1 MRKLLI
7 GPLLLMVFFAAC
19 GGGGDG
25 GGGAGGNE
33 VQMVDGQ
40 RFDPETL
47 TVSVGDTVTWT
58 NESSETH
65 TVTAYEDKIPS
76 ADAYF
81 ASGGSATEKDARSTL
96 SEGLIDPGETFEV
109 TLDEAGT
116 YEYFCLPHE
125 GSGMKGTIVVEP

>member
-1 MRKLLI
+1 MRKPMIVPVLL
-7 GPLLLMVFFAAC
+7 VVSFAAC

-25 GGGAGGNE
+25 GGGAAGNT

-47 TVSVGDTVTWT
+47 TVSAGDTVTWT

-96 SEGLIDPGETFEV
+96 SEGLIDPGETFEAAF
-109 TLDEAGT
+109 DQPGI

-125 GSGMKGTIVVEP
+125 GSGMKGSIVVEP